1 MWTRTKCKMSS
12 SLSELATAAATSTIL
27 VWMKVADSETKGLVV
42 RAAPSLL
49 VVISEAAVAA
59 VLRGVLV
66 LE

>member
-1 MWTRTKCKMSS
+1 
-12 SLSELATAAATSTIL
+12 
-27 VWMKVADSETKGLVV
+27 MKVADSETKGLVV

>member
-1 MWTRTKCKMSS
+1 MSS